1 MQGLSRVISR
11 SKLKKKKKT
20 SGINDSTH
28 PWLMLHLQELK
39 GAAQSS
45 RRFLRVAGSG
55 TRAAG

>member
-11 SKLKKKKKT
+11 SKLKKKKN
-20 SGINDSTH
+20 SGINGSTH
-28 PWLMLHLQELK
+28 PWLKLHLQELK